1 MPLPDTSTFSD
12 VFSFF
17 RGLFT
22 GDARMEDAYFIS
34 FFLYFIIFLAVYME
48 GLSRIPI
55 FGEKGKINKSG
66 KVFAVAASGLST
78 FALFLVDTITGIPM
92 TERLSYLVSPWGVW
106 GGVLIAGIIAYMTFS
121 FLHKVEGLKEETA
134 FVMAVAASV
143 GVVFA
148 GFLLTM
154 ENVIGWGFLLMLLV
168 FLIAGIYKLFFTEE
182 KIKTRKDEHKNDVE
196 KEVERYKKEDAERAV
211 RRARERMEHHLLHPR
226 SSLLEAIEHGEE
238 LAKVLARG
246 KSGKNH
252 HEAEHQLKKLKKHLH
267 NAAYGLKRA
276 RSGEKGDVFAFLDNL
291 YAHTGAALSLAE
303 KLKLPAHTDAEWD
316 RKVAEIIAVIHNKI
330 RPLCGEILKR
340 IDDFIEKE
348 KREGIRAQE
357 EHREQQER
365 EEAQEA
371 AEERAEEQAHA
382 QTHEPTHR
390 GRVEPVVQVRRKK

>member
-1 MPLPDTSTFSD
+1 
-12 VFSFF
+12 
-17 RGLFT
+17 
-22 GDARMEDAYFIS
+22 MEDAYFIS
-34 FFLYFIIFLAVYME
+34 FFLYFIIFLSVYME

-121 FLHKVEGLKEETA
+121 FLHKVVGLKDETA

-168 FLIAGIYKLFFTEE
+168 FLIAGIYKLFFTED
-182 KIKTRKDEHKNDVE
+182 KIKTRKDERKKDVE

-211 RRARERMEHHLLHPR
+211 RRARERREHHLRHPR
-226 SSLLEAIEHGEE
+226 ASLVEAIEHGEE
-238 LAKVLARG
+238 LAKALAKG
-246 KSGKNH
+246 KSKEAH
-252 HEAEHQLKKLKKHLH
+252 QEAERQLKKLKKHLH
-267 NAAYGLKRA
+267 NAAYGLKKA
-276 RSGEKGDVFAFLDNL
+276 RRGEKGEVFAFLDNL
-291 YAHTGAALSLAE
+291 YTHAGAALSLAD

-316 RKVAEIIAVIHNKI
+316 RKAAEIIALIKNKI
-330 RPLCGEILKR
+330 KPLCGEILKH

-348 KREGIRAQE
+348 EKKELQA
-357 EHREQQER
+357 R
-365 EEAQEA
+365 EEAQEREA
-371 AEERAEEQAHA
+371 HEEAQEQAEERAEAQA
-382 QTHEPTHR
+382 QTAGAEPREAGRR
-390 GRVEPVVQVRRKK
+390 GRVEPVVQVRRR